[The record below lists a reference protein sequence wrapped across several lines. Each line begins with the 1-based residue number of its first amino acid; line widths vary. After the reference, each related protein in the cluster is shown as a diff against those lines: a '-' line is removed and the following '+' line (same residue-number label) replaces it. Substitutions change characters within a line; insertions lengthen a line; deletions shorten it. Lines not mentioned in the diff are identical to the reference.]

1 MSAQSDGQ
9 IVALRKEKRDMQ
21 KEAKEVPVKIEGTE
35 YRYRGREYV
44 EYENLNCDWC
54 ACSLPLGLI
63 TTVNIYVWCEFEYCD
78 QTKDQSGR
86 FTLRLMAPQS

>member
-9 IVALRKEKRDMQ
+9 IVALWKEKRDMQ
-21 KEAKEVPVKIEGTE
+21 KVTKEVPVKIEGTE

-54 ACSLPLGLI
+54 ACSLPLGFDSERGQYLC
-63 TTVNIYVWCEFEYCD
+63 VWCEFEYCD
-78 QTKDQSGR
+78 LDERSDPVGSHP
-86 FTLRLMAPQS
+86 LSV